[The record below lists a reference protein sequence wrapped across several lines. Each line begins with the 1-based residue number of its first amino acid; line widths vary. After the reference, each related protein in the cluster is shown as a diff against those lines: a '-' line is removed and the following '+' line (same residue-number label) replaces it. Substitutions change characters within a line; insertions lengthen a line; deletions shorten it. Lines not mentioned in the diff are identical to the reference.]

1 MNSINALF
9 QKHFL
14 ESIGRP
20 LRLAIPLKDHA
31 SFRIGGNADYFFEAN
46 SASDLITALT
56 LARKADVPRFVIGG
70 GFNVL
75 FDDPGFRG
83 LIIKNRTTGLEQGR
97 SNRLAVASGTP
108 LKELLELCAREGLRG
123 LEFLAGIPGT
133 LGGAVYGNAGAFGDC
148 IGAHLKEVGLLTRDG
163 REISVPADSLEFGY
177 RNSLLK
183 RSRDILIRGV
193 FELQAGDPDRIQS
206 EIDSIILQ
214 RGNKHPPS
222 TVACAGSYFKNPYP
236 PSDQKQAAAVY
247 LEEVGA
253 KAIRIGQ
260 AAVSPVH
267 ANFIIN
273 EGGARAAD
281 VLDLAA
287 QLKARVRERF
297 GIELEEEVIFLPED
311 PSTV

>member
-1 MNSINALF
+1 MNSINAPF

-31 SFRIGGNADYFFEAN
+31 SFRIGGNADYYFEAD
-46 SASDLITALT
+46 SPSDLIKALT
-56 LARKADVPRFVIGG
+56 LVRDAGVPGFVIGG
-70 GFNVL
+70 GFNIL
-75 FDDPGFRG
+75 FDDLGFRG
-83 LIIKNRTTGLEQGR
+83 MIIKNCSIGLEQIG
-97 SNRLAVASGTP
+97 SNKLVVDSGTP
-108 LKELLELCAREGLRG
+108 LKKLLELCAREGLQG

-148 IGAHLKEVGLLTRDG
+148 IGFHLKEVGLLNRDG
-163 REISVPADSLEFGY
+163 QEISVPAESLEFGY

-183 RSRDILIRGV
+183 RSGDILIKGI
-193 FELQAGDPDRIQS
+193 FELQSGDPDRIQS
-206 EIDSIILQ
+206 EIDRIILQ
-214 RGNKHPPS
+214 RGKKHPPS

-236 PSDQKQAAAVY
+236 PSDQNQAAAVY
-247 LEEVGA
+247 LEKIGA

-273 EGGARAAD
+273 EGGATAVD

-287 QLKARVRERF
+287 QLKARVKERF
-297 GIELEEEVIFLPED
+297 DVELEEEVIFLPEV
-311 PSTV
+311 PSKV